1 MIQVVYHRNFHRL
14 TITGHAGAAEPG
26 YDLVCASASMLA
38 YTLAANVANMADNGQ
53 VREPVMK
60 MNEGDTEISCNPRHN
75 LKASVTLVF
84 DSVCV
89 GFELL
94 AHDYPQY
101 ISYKI
106 RQ

>member
-1 MIQVVYHRNFHRL
+1 MIQVVYYRKYNRL
-14 TITGHAGAAEPG
+14 TVTGHAGADELG
-26 YDLVCASASMLA
+26 HDLVCASASILA

-53 VREPVMK
+53 VREPVIK
-60 MNEGDTEISCNPRHN
+60 NNPGDTEISCNPRHN

-94 AHDYPQY
+94 AHDYPDFV
-101 ISYKI
+101 SYEI

>member
-14 TITGHAGAAEPG
+14 SITGHAGAAEQG
-26 YDLVCASASMLA
+26 EDLVCASASILA

-94 AHDYPQY
+94 AHDYPEY
-101 ISYKI
+101 VSYKI
-106 RQ
+106 MQ

>member
-1 MIQVVYHRNFHRL
+1 MIQVTYYRKYNRL
-14 TITGHAGAAEPG
+14 TVTGHAGAAESG
-26 YDLVCASASMLA
+26 HDIVCASASILA
-38 YTLAANVANMADNGQ
+38 YTLAANVANMADNRQ
-53 VREPVMK
+53 VRQPIIK
-60 MNEGDTEISCNPRHN
+60 TDEGDTEISCNPRHN

-89 GFELL
+89 GFEML

-101 ISYKI
+101 ISYEI